1 MEEHNEFFL
10 LMIIGIS
17 SGTLVAGGLCSLI
30 TTIGI
35 LNRLAFKTKTVK
47 WIHLYEKLIFWSAI
61 TCIYAY
67 LCMPNLHMRGMAAFL
82 PLAVVGLFMGIF
94 VGCLAMSLTEALD
107 ASAILFRR
115 IHLSTGTKYIIL
127 AAALGKLVG
136 KAVYFLY

>member
-1 MEEHNEFFL
+1 MF
-10 LMIIGIS
+10 IGVS
-17 SGTLVAGGLCSLI
+17 AGTLVAGGLCSLL

-35 LNRLAFKTKTVK
+35 INRLAFKTKTVK

-67 LCMPNLHMRGMAAFL
+67 LCMPNFHMRGFYSVI
-82 PLAVVGLFMGIF
+82 PLAVIGLFMGIF

-136 KAVYFLY
+136 NAVYFMF